1 MIFPKTILIIT
12 KDVKYIQEIDQTII
26 ENLF

>member
-1 MIFPKTILIIT
+1 MIFRKTILIIT